1 MRITEKAKI
10 YIKGL
15 FNDEINGII
24 ININKSCCSIGEDI
38 RIAFGNIKNETE
50 VIDGIKVKY
59 DLLDKKYLDD
69 LIIDYE
75 NNMIMFGDEKDV

>member
-1 MRITEKAKI
+1 MKITEKAKI

-38 RIAFGNIKNETE
+38 RIAFGNIKKN
-50 VIDGIKVKY
+50 GRR
-59 DLLDKKYLDD
+59 
-69 LIIDYE
+69 
-75 NNMIMFGDEKDV
+75 

>member
-38 RIAFGNIKNETE
+38 RIAFGNVKNETE
-50 VIDGIKVKY
+50 VIDGIKIKY